1 MLRIAFF
8 DLDDTLYP
16 ASSGLWDAI
25 GERITQYMIERVGLP
40 PARVGA
46 LRDQYFK
53 VYGTTLSGLRLEHGV
68 DADDYL
74 AYVHALPLA
83 DYLQPNPALGGML
96 ARLPMTKV
104 IFTNADAAHAQRV
117 LQHLEIGR
125 HFARIVDIRA
135 LGFVGKPDPQAYTA
149 ALALAGARGAECLF
163 VDDAARNLLPARA
176 SGMLTVLV
184 NGKEQHR
191 RPPPGAD
198 YVVGDVLGLERI
210 VASVRGQTG

>member
-1 MLRIAFF
+1 VIILSGAGPSAQRIAYCISGRRASRPVAH
-8 DLDDTLYP
+8 LDRE
-16 ASSGLWDAI
+16 A
-25 GERITQYMIERVGLP
+25 
-40 PARVGA
+40 
-46 LRDQYFK
+46 
-53 VYGTTLSGLRLEHGV
+53 
-68 DADDYL
+68 
-74 AYVHALPLA
+74 
-83 DYLQPNPALGGML
+83 GGSWPFL
-96 ARLPMTKV
+96 
-104 IFTNADAAHAQRV
+104 
-117 LQHLEIGR
+117 IGR

-135 LGFVGKPDPQAYTA
+135 LQFVGKPDPQAYTA